1 MRLLNFVCS
10 CSNSLCA
17 QQCTNFEPLSEV
29 IKHFC
34 CSLEQQKLDLFSVAC
49 VCVTLLFF
57 SLNKFG
63 RRYLV
68 YDQKENLC
76 AFITDSDK
84 KSLLAT
90 HMLGTGAEAE
100 LHIWEFELL
109 YVLIA
114 WFLEVQKRALAL

>member
-1 MRLLNFVCS
+1 M
-10 CSNSLCA
+10 
-17 QQCTNFEPLSEV
+17 
-29 IKHFC
+29 
-34 CSLEQQKLDLFSVAC
+34 
-49 VCVTLLFF
+49 
-57 SLNKFG
+57 
-63 RRYLV
+63 